1 MPRST
6 HARRTKEGLPSS
18 LDKVFPCL
26 WGLEDYVHPRP
37 GPAEP
42 FHSAFLSGLRCCLA
56 SAGVL
61 GVSLPGDLPS
71 SFLAGSLPALPLG
84 SFPWFLYHRKPG
96 PAGSYYTYFPLP
108 LLLCSSQTWGNDFPL
123 APQGFSLL
131 HFPSLH
137 RRGCGL
143 RVFHSISFFIIFT
156 PFGWFASEGLGGL
169 TGQSDFIMSPSSSY
183 H

>member
-6 HARRTKEGLPSS
+6 HAHRTKEGLPSS

-56 SAGVL
+56 SARVL

-71 SFLAGSLPALPLG
+71 SFLTGSLPALPLG

-96 PAGSYYTYFPLP
+96 P
-108 LLLCSSQTWGNDFPL
+108 
-123 APQGFSLL
+123 QG
-131 HFPSLH
+131 
-137 RRGCGL
+137 
-143 RVFHSISFFIIFT
+143 VT
-156 PFGWFASEGLGGL
+156 PP
-169 TGQSDFIMSPSSSY
+169 TSPSHFCSALPKPGEMIFLSPPRASPCSTSPAFTEEAAG
-183 H
+183 

>member
-1 MPRST
+1 MHVEP
-6 HARRTKEGLPSS
+6 KE
-18 LDKVFPCL
+18 VFPPLLTKYFSVCGG
-26 WGLEDYVHPRP
+26 WRTMFIP
-37 GPAEP
+37 GRAKLNPF
-42 FHSAFLSGLRCCLA
+42 FHSACLSGLRCCLA
-56 SAGVL
+56 SARVL
-61 GVSLPGDLPS
+61 GVSSPGDLPS

-96 PAGSYYTYFPLP
+96 QAGSYSTYSLP
-108 LLLCSSQTWGNDFPL
+108 PPHLRSALPKPGEMIFPL